1 MTPEKYA
8 TNQDDGEMTE
18 LGFRLMAMVGMALA
32 KAVDCQYLTMEST
45 ALSPEII
52 RRTVALSEVI
62 REAITISASDDE
74 FTTDQIDPLWEFLQ
88 DYVDFCNEN
97 PVDQEPH
104 YVQ

>member
-18 LGFRLMAMVGMALA
+18 LGLRLMAMVGIALA

-74 FTTDQIDPLWEFLQ
+74 FTTDQIDPLWDFLQ
-88 DYVDFCNEN
+88 DYVDFCNEHPIEEGGN
-97 PVDQEPH
+97 

>member
-1 MTPEKYA
+1 MADKKTL
-8 TNQDDGEMTE
+8 TDQFDDDMSPVG
-18 LGFRLMAMVGMALA
+18 LKLMAMVGIALA

-74 FTTDQIDPLWEFLQ
+74 FTTDQIDPLWDFLQ